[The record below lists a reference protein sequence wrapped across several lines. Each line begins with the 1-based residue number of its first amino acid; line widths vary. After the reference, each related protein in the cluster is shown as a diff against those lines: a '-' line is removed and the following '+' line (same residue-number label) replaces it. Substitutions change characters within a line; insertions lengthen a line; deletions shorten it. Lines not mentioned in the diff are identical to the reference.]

1 MEEYCLNE
9 FFGQHSKSIRIYL
22 AVETEIDPYEKNVEL
37 TELNPIPIKAIISDV
52 SPASA
57 VYKMPGIK
65 TEKVKEIIIKKKY
78 ESLLIQ
84 SQKIQIEDNFY
95 EGWRINGRLSYRLE
109 GDFLRAYC
117 YIKKV

>member
-1 MEEYCLNE
+1 MENYCLNE
-9 FFGQHSKSIRIYL
+9 FFGEHAKTIRIYL
-22 AVETEIDPYEKNVEL
+22 ATETITDPYEKNVSL
-37 TELNPIPIKAIISDV
+37 TQLNPIPIRAIISDV

-57 VYKMPGIK
+57 VYKMPGIS
-65 TEKVKEIIIKKKY
+65 TEKVKEIIIKSKY

-84 SQKIQIEDNFY
+84 SQKIKIENDYY
-95 EGWRINGRLSYRLE
+95 EGWRISGRLSYRIE